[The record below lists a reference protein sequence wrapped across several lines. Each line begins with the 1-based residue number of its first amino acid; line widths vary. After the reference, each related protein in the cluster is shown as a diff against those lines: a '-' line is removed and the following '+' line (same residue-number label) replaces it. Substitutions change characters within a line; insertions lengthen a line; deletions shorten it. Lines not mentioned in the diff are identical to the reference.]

1 MNGVNKMKWS
11 DKETKRLKELHA
23 EGLTDCGIAKQLN
36 LEFGNNRS
44 YRSVEH
50 RRRYLLLDGKP
61 VTCSKTEIDVPF
73 IKNNIESFADFI
85 KNNLFKNQSVPYSR
99 RKGKQ
104 EEKSVLLMS
113 DIHAGMVNKIL
124 DKNSGAEITTYDTK
138 IRQREMITLRNAII
152 EIKTL
157 LSHSYD
163 LNHLYIFNLGDN
175 ITNDRIFNG
184 QVFHID
190 KCVGAQ
196 VIEMAR
202 DLSYFINEMKK
213 VYPKI
218 TFIGIVG
225 NHGRSTKD
233 SDCDEPVENNYEY
246 LLFKM
251 IEAVFKDDKNVE
263 IIVPTTKFFVY
274 KIHDHKYMLTHGDS
288 IRGFTRNS
296 IERSLKDYLI
306 ANDSDFDVLAMG
318 HFHRI
323 DKICL
328 SEKNTAIVNGSWIE
342 KDSYGYRVAHQ
353 YSKPQ
358 QVFFGVSHLW
368 AITWDF
374 SIDLIRK
381 KVKQ

>member
-1 MNGVNKMKWS
+1 MKHMKWN
-11 DKETKRLKELHA
+11 KQEIEKLKQLYDQ
-23 EGLTDCGIAKQLN
+23 GLTDFVIADLLN
-36 LEFGNNRS
+36 KEFGTNRTFS
-44 YRSVEH
+44 AVEH
-50 RRRYLLLDGKP
+50 CRNRLRLERKIIMDKRQ
-61 VTCSKTEIDVPF
+61 TIDVSFLKDNVGPF
-73 IKNNIESFADFI
+73 SDLIRK
-85 KNNLFKNQSVPYSR
+85 NLFRGHRVSVSR
-99 RKGKQ
+99 TKGKQ

-124 DKNSGAEITTYDTK
+124 DKNSGMEITTYDTK
-138 IRQREMITLRNAII
+138 KRQQEMITLRDAII

-157 LSHSYD
+157 LSHSYN

-175 ITNDRIFNG
+175 VTNDRIFNG

-202 DLSYFINEMKK
+202 DISYFINEMKK
-213 VYPKI
+213 VYSKI

-233 SDCDEPVENNYEY
+233 SDCDEPTENNYEY

-251 IEAVFKDDKNVE
+251 VEAVFKDDKDVE

-274 KIHDHKYMLTHGDS
+274 KIHDHKYLLTHGDS

-342 KDSYGYRVAHQ
+342 KDSYGYRVARQ

-358 QVFFGVSHLW
+358 QVFFGVSRMW

-381 KVKQ
+381 KRSK